1 MNKMLGSPFVAE
13 DAPISAQDRAV
24 IRAICEREAA
34 KPWSIPAGDDPLD
47 ERRMKRVRFTYDEL
61 IEQPDKVAETL
72 REEREAIREAAKH
85 LCQRPISRIYLTGCG
100 DSIAVMQGV
109 RYFLEE
115 VLEIPCEDMQA
126 LEFAYYERKNVDEN
140 TLVIMLSS
148 SGETMR
154 TLECMYV
161 AKAKG
166 AQTLTLSNTPGSTLV
181 RESTRGLIIHA
192 QRKGWPTQS
201 STAAM
206 AMLVQLGIDMARE
219 RGYCPEKLDA
229 YQKEL
234 DGLPEMMRKVTKDC
248 EEEVKRWADHLADKS
263 IYLFVGGGPSYS
275 CAFFGA
281 AKIKEATPNYAILVP
296 LEEFH
301 HYNTLKEGDP
311 AIVVAPKGYSVP
323 RAYETL
329 VSARNFGGEG
339 FVVTTVGEDVLA
351 SEAAGAILLPEIT
364 EFFSGMVYS
373 IPVQMFGYY
382 VAMEKYNRAKAQAE
396 GK

>member
-100 DSIAVMQGV
+100 DSMAVMQGV